1 MAFIPVPQGMQFE
14 LRFTKEAQRC
24 ENVLYFASSAAVST
38 TLMQTIAQA
47 LSNWW
52 VGNIRAVM
60 SNTLALQEIYCTD
73 ITSAT
78 GPTVSFTTGLP
89 AGGTVAGEA
98 LPNNVAMCL
107 SFRTA
112 QRGRSGRGRNY
123 LFGFPETATS
133 GSFFDN
139 NLVNQMVSA
148 YSLLLGAGT
157 FVPGA
162 NWVVVSRFNLGGPRT
177 NGLTIPITSVVST
190 NNAVD
195 SQRRRLPG
203 RGR

>member
-1 MAFIPVPQGMQFE
+1 MQFE
-14 LRFTKEAQRC
+14 MRFTKEAQRC

-38 TLMQTIAQA
+38 TLMSQIAQA
-47 LSNWW
+47 LSTWW
-52 VGNIRAVM
+52 IGNIRQVM
-60 SNTLALQEIYCTD
+60 STTLALQEIYCTD
-73 ITSAT
+73 ITSQT

-112 QRGRSGRGRNY
+112 QRGRSARGRNY

-139 NLVNQMVSA
+139 NLVNSMVTA

-157 FVPGA
+157 FVPGS
-162 NWVVVSRFNLGGPRT
+162 NWVVVSRFQFNNPRPT
-177 NGLTIPITSVVST
+177 GITIPITSVVST

-203 RGR
+203 RGK